1 MSLVRFR
8 FWARRCSS
16 MVEHQPSKLNTWVRF
31 PSPALKMNILFI
43 MREWLSWW
51 STTLPRSGSRV
62 RVPSRALLIYKRYPK
77 RIPFVYKRVL
87 PDSNGS
93 YLRSTSVG
101 ANGSP
106 LDFQHP
112 VSHNEGF
119 RRTRTF
125 EVSALLRS
133 VQNRHPPDV
142 VHRLALFLYTK
153 GILKGYLLYINE
165 SCRTRTVRIFVPLRS
180 VLTEVHWTSSTPSR
194 AMKDFAGLERFV
206 SSFHFGRCRIVFF

>member
-8 FWARRCSS
+8 FWARWCSS

-87 PDSNGS
+87 PDSNVRG
-93 YLRSTSVG
+93 LRSAPVG
-101 ANGSP
+101 AEPTSTG
-106 LDFQHP
+106 
-112 VSHNEGF
+112 
-119 RRTRTF
+119 
-125 EVSALLRS
+125 
-133 VQNRHPPDV
+133 
-142 VHRLALFLYTK
+142 
-153 GILKGYLLYINE
+153 
-165 SCRTRTVRIFVPLRS
+165 CRA
-180 VLTEVHWTSSTPSR
+180 PSR
-194 AMKDFAGLERFV
+194 AMKDSAGLERFV
-206 SSFHFGRCRIVFF
+206 SSFHFGRCRIVFFSFIKDEGVAGAFFSVTSQHTGHWPGLF

>member
-1 MSLVRFR
+1 
-8 FWARRCSS
+8 
-16 MVEHQPSKLNTWVRF
+16 
-31 PSPALKMNILFI
+31 

-93 YLRSTSVG
+93 R
-101 ANGSP
+101 SP
-106 LDFQHP
+106 LCSGRCRTDIHRMSCT
-112 VSHNEGF
+112 VSRSIRKRLEPIYICKSPAGLE
-119 RRTRTF
+119 RF

-142 VHRLALFLYTK
+142 VHRLALNQKEVRTDIYMQ
-153 GILKGYLLYINE
+153 E

-180 VLTEVHWTSSTPSR
+180 VQ
-194 AMKDFAGLERFV
+194 D
-206 SSFHFGRCRIVFF
+206 CVFLVL

>member
-62 RVPSRALLIYKRYPK
+62 RVPSRALLIYKMYPK

-101 ANGSP
+101 AGLCFFSFIR
-106 LDFQHP
+106 DEGVAGAFFSVTSQHTGHWP
-112 VSHNEGF
+112 G
-119 RRTRTF
+119 
-125 EVSALLRS
+125 
-133 VQNRHPPDV
+133 
-142 VHRLALFLYTK
+142 LF
-153 GILKGYLLYINE
+153 
-165 SCRTRTVRIFVPLRS
+165 
-180 VLTEVHWTSSTPSR
+180 
-194 AMKDFAGLERFV
+194 
-206 SSFHFGRCRIVFF
+206 

>member
-101 ANGSP
+101 AGLCFFSFIRDEGVAGAFFQRNKSTYWP
-106 LDFQHP
+106 L
-112 VSHNEGF
+112 
-119 RRTRTF
+119 
-125 EVSALLRS
+125 AWL
-133 VQNRHPPDV
+133 
-142 VHRLALFLYTK
+142 
-153 GILKGYLLYINE
+153 
-165 SCRTRTVRIFVPLRS
+165 
-180 VLTEVHWTSSTPSR
+180 VLNSETHV
-194 AMKDFAGLERFV
+194 
-206 SSFHFGRCRIVFF
+206 

>member
-112 VSHNEGF
+112 VSRNAG
-119 RRTRTF
+119 
-125 EVSALLRS
+125 LR
-133 VQNRHPPDV
+133 
-142 VHRLALFLYTK
+142 
-153 GILKGYLLYINE
+153 
-165 SCRTRTVRIFVPLRS
+165 RTRTVRIFVLLRL

-194 AMKDFAGLERFV
+194 AMKDSVGLEGSR
-206 SSFHFGRCRIVFF
+206 SPLCSGRCRGRIVIFYSFIRDEGVAGAVFLRNKSTYWPLAWLVLNSETHV

>member
-112 VSHNEGF
+112 VSRNEGL

-133 VQNRHPPDV
+133 VR
-142 VHRLALFLYTK
+142 
-153 GILKGYLLYINE
+153 G
-165 SCRTRTVRIFVPLRS
+165 
-180 VLTEVHWTSSTPSR
+180 
-194 AMKDFAGLERFV
+194 
-206 SSFHFGRCRIVFF
+206 RIVIFYSFIRDEGVAGVVFLRNKSTYWPLAWLVLNSETHV

>member
-93 YLRSTSVG
+93 RSPLCSGRCRTDIHRMSCTVSRSNRKKLESIY
-101 ANGSP
+101 ARVLPDSNGSRSP
-106 LDFQHP
+106 LCSGRCRTDIHRMSCT
-112 VSHNEGF
+112 VSH
-119 RRTRTF
+119 
-125 EVSALLRS
+125 S
-133 VQNRHPPDV
+133 NRKK
-142 VHRLALFLYTK
+142 LESIYMQ
-153 GILKGYLLYINE
+153 E
-165 SCRTRTVRIFVPLRS
+165 SCRTRMF
-180 VLTEVHWTSSTPSR
+180 
-194 AMKDFAGLERFV
+194 KG
-206 SSFHFGRCRIVFF
+206 RIVFFVL

>member
-16 MVEHQPSKLNTWVRF
+16 MVEHQPSKLDTWVRF

-62 RVPSRALLIYKRYPK
+62 RVPSRAFLIHKKYPR
-77 RIPFVYKRVL
+77 RISFLYKRVL

-106 LDFQHP
+106 MDFQHP
-112 VSHNEGF
+112 VSRNEG
-119 RRTRTF
+119 
-125 EVSALLRS
+125 LR
-133 VQNRHPPDV
+133 
-142 VHRLALFLYTK
+142 
-153 GILKGYLLYINE
+153 
-165 SCRTRTVRIFVPLRS
+165 RTRTVRGLRS
-180 VLTEVHWTSSTPSR
+180 APVGAEPTSTGCRAPSR
-194 AMKDFAGLERFV
+194 AQSER
-206 SSFHFGRCRIVFF
+206 G

>member
-106 LDFQHP
+106 MDFQHP
-112 VSHNEGF
+112 VSRNEGL

-133 VQNRHPPDV
+133 VHDI
-142 VHRLALFLYTK
+142 HRMSCTVSRSIRKRLEP
-153 GILKGYLLYINE
+153 IYICK
-165 SCRTRTVRIFVPLRS
+165 SP
-180 VLTEVHWTSSTPSR
+180 
-194 AMKDFAGLERFV
+194 AGLERFV
-206 SSFHFGRCRIVFF
+206 SSFHFGRCRIVFFSFIKDEGVAGAFFSVTSQHTGHWPGLF

>member
-112 VSHNEGF
+112 VSRSIRKRLEPIYICKSPAGF
-119 RRTRTF
+119 
-125 EVSALLRS
+125 E
-133 VQNRHPPDV
+133 
-142 VHRLALFLYTK
+142 
-153 GILKGYLLYINE
+153 
-165 SCRTRTVRIFVPLRS
+165 
-180 VLTEVHWTSSTPSR
+180 R
-194 AMKDFAGLERFV
+194 AGAGLCFF
-206 SSFHFGRCRIVFF
+206 SFIRDEGVAGAVFQRNKSTYWPLAWLVLNSETHV

>member
-1 MSLVRFR
+1 
-8 FWARRCSS
+8 
-16 MVEHQPSKLNTWVRF
+16 
-31 PSPALKMNILFI
+31 

-87 PDSNGS
+87 PDSNVRG
-93 YLRSTSVG
+93 LRSAPVG
-101 ANGSP
+101 AEPTSTGCRAPSRAMKDSAG
-106 LDFQHP
+106 L
-112 VSHNEGF
+112 E
-119 RRTRTF
+119 RF

-142 VHRLALFLYTK
+142 VHRLALNQKEVRTDIYMQ
-153 GILKGYLLYINE
+153 E

-180 VLTEVHWTSSTPSR
+180 VQ
-194 AMKDFAGLERFV
+194 D
-206 SSFHFGRCRIVFF
+206 CVFLVL

>member
-16 MVEHQPSKLNTWVRF
+16 LVEHQPSKLNTWVRF

-106 LDFQHP
+106 MDFQHP
-112 VSHNEGF
+112 VSRNEGL

-142 VHRLALFLYTK
+142 VHRLALNQKEVRTDIYMQ
-153 GILKGYLLYINE
+153 E

-180 VLTEVHWTSSTPSR
+180 VQ
-194 AMKDFAGLERFV
+194 D
-206 SSFHFGRCRIVFF
+206 CVFLVL

>member
-101 ANGSP
+101 AGLCFFSFIR
-106 LDFQHP
+106 DEGVAGAFFSVTSQHTGHWP
-112 VSHNEGF
+112 G
-119 RRTRTF
+119 
-125 EVSALLRS
+125 
-133 VQNRHPPDV
+133 
-142 VHRLALFLYTK
+142 LF
-153 GILKGYLLYINE
+153 
-165 SCRTRTVRIFVPLRS
+165 
-180 VLTEVHWTSSTPSR
+180 
-194 AMKDFAGLERFV
+194 
-206 SSFHFGRCRIVFF
+206 

>member
-106 LDFQHP
+106 MDFQHP
-112 VSHNEGF
+112 VSRNDGL

-142 VHRLALFLYTK
+142 VHRLALK
-153 GILKGYLLYINE
+153 QKE
-165 SCRTRTVRIFVPLRS
+165 VRIDIYAR
-180 VLTEVHWTSSTPSR
+180 VLPNSNVQGQ
-194 AMKDFAGLERFV
+194 D
-206 SSFHFGRCRIVFF
+206 CVFLVL

>member
-87 PDSNGS
+87 PDSNVRG
-93 YLRSTSVG
+93 LRSAPVG
-101 ANGSP
+101 AGLCFFSFIR
-106 LDFQHP
+106 DEGVAGAFFSVTSQHTGHWP
-112 VSHNEGF
+112 G
-119 RRTRTF
+119 
-125 EVSALLRS
+125 
-133 VQNRHPPDV
+133 
-142 VHRLALFLYTK
+142 LF
-153 GILKGYLLYINE
+153 
-165 SCRTRTVRIFVPLRS
+165 
-180 VLTEVHWTSSTPSR
+180 
-194 AMKDFAGLERFV
+194 
-206 SSFHFGRCRIVFF
+206 

>member
-101 ANGSP
+101 AGLCFFSFIRDGGVAGAFFQRNKSTYWP
-106 LDFQHP
+106 L
-112 VSHNEGF
+112 
-119 RRTRTF
+119 
-125 EVSALLRS
+125 AWL
-133 VQNRHPPDV
+133 
-142 VHRLALFLYTK
+142 
-153 GILKGYLLYINE
+153 
-165 SCRTRTVRIFVPLRS
+165 
-180 VLTEVHWTSSTPSR
+180 VLNSETHV
-194 AMKDFAGLERFV
+194 
-206 SSFHFGRCRIVFF
+206 

>member
-8 FWARRCSS
+8 LWARRCSS

-101 ANGSP
+101 AGLCFFSFIR
-106 LDFQHP
+106 DEGVAGAFFSVTSQHTGHWP
-112 VSHNEGF
+112 G
-119 RRTRTF
+119 
-125 EVSALLRS
+125 
-133 VQNRHPPDV
+133 
-142 VHRLALFLYTK
+142 LF
-153 GILKGYLLYINE
+153 
-165 SCRTRTVRIFVPLRS
+165 
-180 VLTEVHWTSSTPSR
+180 
-194 AMKDFAGLERFV
+194 
-206 SSFHFGRCRIVFF
+206 

>member
-62 RVPSRALLIYKRYPK
+62 RVPSRALFIYKRYPK

-93 YLRSTSVG
+93 R
-101 ANGSP
+101 SP
-106 LDFQHP
+106 LCSGRCRTDIHRMSCT
-112 VSHNEGF
+112 VSH
-119 RRTRTF
+119 
-125 EVSALLRS
+125 S
-133 VQNRHPPDV
+133 NRKK
-142 VHRLALFLYTK
+142 LESIYMQ
-153 GILKGYLLYINE
+153 E
-165 SCRTRTVRIFVPLRS
+165 SCRIRMF
-180 VLTEVHWTSSTPSR
+180 
-194 AMKDFAGLERFV
+194 KG
-206 SSFHFGRCRIVFF
+206 RIVFFCFIRDEGVAGVVFLRNKSTYWPLAWLVLNSETHV

>member
-31 PSPALKMNILFI
+31 PSPALEMNILFI

-112 VSHNEGF
+112 VSRNEGL

-142 VHRLALFLYTK
+142 VHRLALNK
-153 GILKGYLLYINE
+153 KE
-165 SCRTRTVRIFVPLRS
+165 VRIDIYICKSP
-180 VLTEVHWTSSTPSR
+180 
-194 AMKDFAGLERFV
+194 AGLERFV

>member
-93 YLRSTSVG
+93 R
-101 ANGSP
+101 SP
-106 LDFQHP
+106 LC
-112 VSHNEGF
+112 SG
-119 RRTRTF
+119 R
-125 EVSALLRS
+125 
-133 VQNRHPPDV
+133 
-142 VHRLALFLYTK
+142 
-153 GILKGYLLYINE
+153 
-165 SCRTRTVRIFVPLRS
+165 CRTDIHRMSCTV
-180 VLTEVHWTSSTPSR
+180 SR
-194 AMKDFAGLERFV
+194 LIRKRLEPIYICKSPAGLERFV
-206 SSFHFGRCRIVFF
+206 SSFHFGRCRIVFFSFIRDEGVAGAFFSVTSQHTGHWPGLF

>member
-1 MSLVRFR
+1 VSLVRFR

-101 ANGSP
+101 AGLCFFSFIR
-106 LDFQHP
+106 DEGVAGAFFSVTSQHTGHWP
-112 VSHNEGF
+112 G
-119 RRTRTF
+119 
-125 EVSALLRS
+125 
-133 VQNRHPPDV
+133 
-142 VHRLALFLYTK
+142 LF
-153 GILKGYLLYINE
+153 
-165 SCRTRTVRIFVPLRS
+165 
-180 VLTEVHWTSSTPSR
+180 
-194 AMKDFAGLERFV
+194 
-206 SSFHFGRCRIVFF
+206 

>member
-1 MSLVRFR
+1 MTISKNYYILLLLLERKEKQFNKR
-8 FWARRCSS
+8 CGCSS

-101 ANGSP
+101 AGLCFFSFIRDEGVAGAFFQRNKSTYWP
-106 LDFQHP
+106 L
-112 VSHNEGF
+112 
-119 RRTRTF
+119 
-125 EVSALLRS
+125 AWL
-133 VQNRHPPDV
+133 
-142 VHRLALFLYTK
+142 
-153 GILKGYLLYINE
+153 
-165 SCRTRTVRIFVPLRS
+165 
-180 VLTEVHWTSSTPSR
+180 VLNSETHV
-194 AMKDFAGLERFV
+194 
-206 SSFHFGRCRIVFF
+206 

>member
-93 YLRSTSVG
+93 R
-101 ANGSP
+101 SP
-106 LDFQHP
+106 LCSGRCRTDIHRMSCT
-112 VSHNEGF
+112 VSRSIRKRLEPIYICKSPAGLE
-119 RRTRTF
+119 RF

-142 VHRLALFLYTK
+142 VHRLALNQKEVRTDIYMQ
-153 GILKGYLLYINE
+153 E

-180 VLTEVHWTSSTPSR
+180 VQ
-194 AMKDFAGLERFV
+194 D
-206 SSFHFGRCRIVFF
+206 CVF

>member
-101 ANGSP
+101 AEPTSTGCRAP
-106 LDFQHP
+106 
-112 VSHNEGF
+112 
-119 RRTRTF
+119 
-125 EVSALLRS
+125 
-133 VQNRHPPDV
+133 
-142 VHRLALFLYTK
+142 RLALFLLVRVHEE
-153 GILKGYLLYINE
+153 G
-165 SCRTRTVRIFVPLRS
+165 TRTCSQVRIFAPLRS
-180 VLTEVHWTSSTPSR
+180 
-194 AMKDFAGLERFV
+194 A
-206 SSFHFGRCRIVFF
+206 

>member
-51 STTLPRSGSRV
+51 STTLPRSGPRV

-101 ANGSP
+101 AGLCFFSFIR
-106 LDFQHP
+106 DEGVAGAFFSVTSQHTGHWP
-112 VSHNEGF
+112 G
-119 RRTRTF
+119 
-125 EVSALLRS
+125 
-133 VQNRHPPDV
+133 
-142 VHRLALFLYTK
+142 LF
-153 GILKGYLLYINE
+153 
-165 SCRTRTVRIFVPLRS
+165 
-180 VLTEVHWTSSTPSR
+180 
-194 AMKDFAGLERFV
+194 
-206 SSFHFGRCRIVFF
+206 